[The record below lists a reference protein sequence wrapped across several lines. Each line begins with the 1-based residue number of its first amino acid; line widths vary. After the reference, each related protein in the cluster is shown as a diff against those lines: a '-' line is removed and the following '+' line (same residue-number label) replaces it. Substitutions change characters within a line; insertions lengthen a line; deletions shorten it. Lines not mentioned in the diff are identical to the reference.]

1 MEQRDQRSGVLLVL
15 AAGALWGTVGPAQVL
30 AGPAVEP
37 VALGGARILL
47 GGLVLAAAVLATD
60 PGSLRGLVTR
70 RWPALLAAS
79 AATATFQAAFLMSVA
94 TTGAAAATAV
104 TFGVAPVATGVAQ
117 RVALGTAL
125 SRRWVAGTVCAVLGC
140 AVLVTPAGG
149 VPVDVAGLALGV
161 LAGGC
166 FGVYTVAAKRL
177 IGHGAAM
184 PAAVAVTLLVGGSVL
199 LPWTIAA
206 LPALTEPRILA
217 LVLWLGPVTAAAAY
231 WCFVTGLHRVSAA
244 TAGTLSLVEPLV
256 AAALA
261 VVVLGERPSAPV
273 TAGAVLL
280 LGGLVLVSLNRRIG
294 GPPAARPARPRGPRH
309 CTAA

>member
-30 AGPAVEP
+30 AGPGVAP
-37 VALGGARILL
+37 AALGGARILL

-60 PGSLRGLVTR
+60 PASLRALTAR

-79 AATATFQAAFLMSVA
+79 AATATFQAAFLLSVA

-104 TFGVAPVATGVAQ
+104 TFGIAPVATGLAE
-117 RVALGTAL
+117 RIALGTAL
-125 SRRWVAGTVCAVLGC
+125 TRRWTAGTVCAVLGC
-140 AVLVTPAGG
+140 AVLVIPAGG
-149 VPVDVAGLALGV
+149 VRVDPVGIALGA

-177 IGHGAAM
+177 IRHGAAM
-184 PAAVAVTLLVGGSVL
+184 PAAVAVTLLVGGAVL
-199 LPWTIAA
+199 APWTLAA
-206 LPALTEPRILA
+206 LPQLTAPPTLA

-231 WCFVTGLHRVSAA
+231 WFFVTGLRRVSAA

-256 AAALA
+256 ATALA
-261 VVVLGERPSAPV
+261 VVVLGERPSASV

-280 LGGLVLVSLNRRIG
+280 LGGLVLVSR
-294 GPPAARPARPRGPRH
+294 RPRQPTQIGEDQAISPSTWKTR
-309 CTAA
+309 A

>member
-1 MEQRDQRSGVLLVL
+1 ME
-15 AAGALWGTVGPAQVL
+15 PA
-30 AGPAVEP
+30 
-37 VALGGARILL
+37 ALGGARILL

-60 PGSLRGLVTR
+60 PGSLRGLTAP

-94 TTGAAAATAV
+94 VTGAAAATAV
-104 TFGVAPVATGVAQ
+104 TFGVAPVATGVAE

-125 SRRWVAGTVCAVLGC
+125 SRRWVAGTICAVLGC

-149 VPVDVAGLALGV
+149 VRVDAAGVALGV

-177 IGHGAAM
+177 IRNGTAM
-184 PAAVAVTLLVGGSVL
+184 PTAVAVTLLVGGSVL
-199 LPWTIAA
+199 APWTVAA
-206 LPALTEPRILA
+206 LPALTTPRSLA

-231 WCFVTGLHRVSAA
+231 WFFVTGLRRVSAA

-256 AAALA
+256 ATALA
-261 VVVLGERPSAPV
+261 VLVLGERPSAPV

-280 LGGLVLVSLNRRIG
+280 LGGLVLVSLSRLPGR
-294 GPPAARPARPRGPRH
+294 PPAARPARPPDPRR